1 MPFSLHGKP
10 AKVSTDYQQASRS
23 SRSTNASRPPSRGST
38 AARTCHARHARPT
51 PECPLAS
58 LFGSRTSA
66 LAARGTSAL
75 STWRGAPALTFRGK
89 MTAVSLAVAAVTL
102 LSLVIPI
109 YIQARTTLA
118 TLHGERLLAMARDAA
133 SELPAGATADS
144 PPSRAALERALR
156 HVATSAR
163 SDGEAPPPTIGIARR
178 VDAPGPWLALT
189 RGNADVVWTPPAGLS
204 DSATGNTDGRVLIT
218 ADGVLAV
225 VPVGGTAV
233 RPAAYVVAIRPG
245 DPLTAELRKHWL
257 VYAAFPVAA
266 HAEAVARGS
275 LRQHLHFTSP
285 DEIGALAE
293 AFRGMTGSLQTLLR
307 DIDAG
312 ASEVAATAA
321 ELASGAEQMST
332 STEEVASAAHSIADS
347 AASQTRGV
355 DRVVQA
361 SQQVA
366 DRAARVVEH
375 ARSAQGAADAATGTA
390 RRGARAADE
399 AIESMHAITRVT
411 SEAVPAVAE
420 LGEKSQR
427 IGKIA
432 DTVAAFAR
440 QTNLLALNAAIEAAR
455 AGEHG
460 KGFAV
465 VADEVR
471 KLAADGTHALDTVRK
486 LAAEIR
492 AAAVHTSERIALVS
506 DSVASGE
513 AVIRSSSAALAQIAR
528 DIEGSSAAVALIVQ
542 ATEEQRQAAE
552 ALAGEIEAVAAVA
565 EQNASTSEQVSAVVE
580 EQTASMQHVS
590 ASSQHLADI
599 AARLK
604 GAMAR
609 FEL

>member
-1 MPFSLHGKP
+1 
-10 AKVSTDYQQASRS
+10 
-23 SRSTNASRPPSRGST
+23 
-38 AARTCHARHARPT
+38 
-51 PECPLAS
+51 
-58 LFGSRTSA
+58 
-66 LAARGTSAL
+66 
-75 STWRGAPALTFRGK
+75 
-89 MTAVSLAVAAVTL
+89 MTAVSLAVAGVTL
-102 LSLVIPI
+102 LSLAVPI
-109 YIQARTTLA
+109 YVQARTTLG
-118 TLHGERLLAMARDAA
+118 TLHARRLLAMARDVA
-133 SELPAGATADS
+133 SALPVAPADS
-144 PPSRAALERALR
+144 VPTRAAVDAALQ
-156 HVATSAR
+156 HAAGSAR
-163 SDGEAPPPTIGIARR
+163 AEGEKHPPAIGVVRR
-178 VDAPGPWLALT
+178 VDAPTRWVAHVGAGVSETWL
-189 RGNADVVWTPPAGLS
+189 PPAGAA
-204 DSATGNTDGRVLIT
+204 DSLRAFPQGRALLTGG
-218 ADGVLAV
+218 GVLAL
-225 VPVGGTAV
+225 VPVGADPT
-233 RPAAYVVAIRPG
+233 RPTAYVVALRPG
-245 DPLTAELRKHWL
+245 DPLGDELREHWL
-257 VYAAFPVAA
+257 VYAAFPALALAVAVALAFWAAARMMRGIDAVAA
-266 HAEAVARGS
+266 HAEAVSRGS
-275 LRQHLHFTSP
+275 LRQHLHFAAT

-293 AFRGMTGSLQTLLR
+293 AFRGMTGNLRTLLR

-321 ELASGAEQMST
+321 ELAAGAEQMSA
-332 STEEVASAAHSIADS
+332 STQEVAGAAHSIADS

-355 DRVVQA
+355 DRVAQA

-366 DRAARVVEH
+366 DRAARVVQH

-390 RRGARAADE
+390 QRGARAADQ
-399 AIESMHAITRVT
+399 AIESMHAISRVT

-471 KLAADGTHALDTVRK
+471 KLAADGTQALDTVRK

-492 AAAVHTSERIALVS
+492 AAAVHTSDRIALVS

-528 DIEGSSAAVALIVQ
+528 DIEGSSEAVALIVQ

-552 ALAGEIEAVAAVA
+552 ALAGEIQAVAAVA

-580 EQTASMQHVS
+580 QQTASMQHIS

-599 AARLK
+599 ATRLK

>member
-1 MPFSLHGKP
+1 M
-10 AKVSTDYQQASRS
+10 
-23 SRSTNASRPPSRGST
+23 
-38 AARTCHARHARPT
+38 
-51 PECPLAS
+51 
-58 LFGSRTSA
+58 
-66 LAARGTSAL
+66 

-89 MTAVSLAVAAVTL
+89 MTAVSLAVAAVSL

-109 YIQARTTLA
+109 YVQARTTLA
-118 TLHGERLLAMARDAA
+118 TLHGDRLLAMARDVA
-133 SELPAGATADS
+133 SELPDGAADS

-156 HVATSAR
+156 HVTTSAR
-163 SDGEAPPPTIGIARR
+163 TDGEAHPPSIGVVRR
-178 VDAPGPWLALT
+178 VDAPAPWLAHT
-189 RGNADVVWTPPAGLS
+189 GGTAGVVWTPPAGLA
-204 DSATGNTDGRVLIT
+204 DSATGNSHGRVLIT
-218 ADGVLAV
+218 ADGVIAV
-225 VPVGGTAV
+225 VPVGGTGA
-233 RPAAYVVAIRPG
+233 RPAAYVVALRPG

-257 VYAAFPVAA
+257 VYAAFPILALAVAVALAFWSAARMMRGIDAVAA
-266 HAEAVARGS
+266 HAAAVARGS
-275 LRQHLHFTSP
+275 LRQHLHFTAP

-471 KLAADGTHALDTVRK
+471 KLAADGTNALDTVRK